1 MKIFQAGG
9 LSTFLPDI
17 AESVKISSNPQRIK
31 PILTLSEIHERYCDP
46 KQDIHFCKIDV
57 EGFERQVLEG
67 IKDWQK
73 FRPWIF
79 AIESTLPTTM
89 TPSHE
94 EWEQILLANDYV
106 FATMFGVNRF
116 YIDLEREYLLQGFR
130 NINDFIKNNEVFKM
144 TMKKVVVN

>member
-67 IKDWQK
+67 IKD
-73 FRPWIF
+73 
-79 AIESTLPTTM
+79 
-89 TPSHE
+89 
-94 EWEQILLANDYV
+94 
-106 FATMFGVNRF
+106 
-116 YIDLEREYLLQGFR
+116 
-130 NINDFIKNNEVFKM
+130 
-144 TMKKVVVN
+144 